1 MTTRKSSS
9 QLHWAL
15 RYARMGLPVFPCKP
29 GGKEPL
35 TPHAFKDATT
45 NLQQIRKWW
54 RLWPEANIGLAT
66 GSPSG
71 LMALDLDPRNG
82 GETSWRDL
90 RAGRTIP
97 KTAKQGTGG
106 GGRHIF
112 FRNPGGIRCG
122 TLAPGVDVK
131 AEGGYVIVPP
141 SVHPSG
147 ETYRWLDEDLG
158 GNALLEP
165 AVLPD
170 WLLARLRSGNQ
181 RQANNV
187 TTAREVLLEGQRNNG
202 LTSLAGIMR
211 HRGMSQESI
220 EAAILTENQ
229 KRCDPP
235 LDEDEVHRIAESVS
249 RYEPGNPRTSAPSG
263 WPSPLNEDAFHGV
276 AGDLVRMIEPHS
288 EADPAALLIQCL
300 VAAGNVIGRTVHFYA
315 EADQHYTNLF
325 SVLVGRTAKGRKGTS
340 LGHIQRVFAE
350 VDPAWSSARTVGGLS
365 TGEGLIFA
373 VRDEVRERK
382 EIRKKGRIT
391 AYKEVVTDPGV
402 TDKRLLVVEPE
413 FARVLQ
419 VCERETNTLSAVIRQ
434 SWDSGL
440 LRIITKNKPASATG
454 AHISIIAHIT
464 KDELRRLLTTTA
476 VANGFANRFLW
487 VCASRSKMLPDGGRV
502 ETVDFEPLIKKL
514 RDAGTFAKE
523 SRELRRTKQA
533 RALWHEVYEE
543 LSTGKP
549 GLLGSVTS
557 RAEPQVMR
565 LACVYAVLDCSPT
578 IRVAHL
584 RAALEVWRYS
594 EQSARFVFGDA
605 VGDWTA
611 DKILRALRKQTQ
623 GLTRNAIRE
632 LFNRDKSSTEI
643 ERALGLLQENGL
655 ARMVTEQTGKRGRPC
670 ELWFAI

>member
-1 MTTRKSSS
+1 MTVNNNSIRAE
-9 QLHWAL
+9 AL
-15 RYARMGLPVFPCKP
+15 RYGRMGLKVFPCRPK
-29 GGKEPL
+29 GKEPL
-35 TPHAFKDATT
+35 TPHGHKDATT
-45 NLQQIRKWW
+45 DLPQIRRWW
-54 RLWPEANIGLAT
+54 TQWPDANIGIPT
-66 GSPSG
+66 GKASG
-71 LMALDLDPRNG
+71 LLVLDADPRNG
-82 GETSWRDL
+82 GFESLEALFTHHK
-90 RAGRTIP
+90 
-97 KTAKQGTGG
+97 KTKTVVQITGG
-106 GGRHIF
+106 GGLHIF
-112 FRNPGGIRCG
+112 FEHPGSMRGKK
-122 TLAPGVDVK
+122 LAPGIDVK
-131 AEGGYVIVPP
+131 ADGGYIIASP

-147 ETYRWLDEDLG
+147 KRYRWVEGRSLADLQ
-158 GNALLEP
+158 P
-165 AVLPD
+165 AKLPD
-170 WLLARLRSGNQ
+170 WLLSEMNSRRRRS
-181 RQANNV
+181 
-187 TTAREVLLEGQRNNG
+187 TTATTTDSEVWSVGERNIR
-202 LTSLAGIMR
+202 LTSLAGTMR
-211 HRGMSQESI
+211 WRGMSQEAI
-220 EAAILTENQ
+220 EAALLEENQ
-229 KRCDPP
+229 QRCDPP
-235 LDEDEVHRIAESVS
+235 LAEDEVQRIAASVS
-249 RYEPGNPRTSAPSG
+249 RYEPGNPPTSAPSG
-263 WPSPLNEDAFHGV
+263 WPSPLNDGAFHGV
-276 AGDLVRMIEPHS
+276 AGELVRLIEPHS

-300 VAAGNVIGRTVHFYA
+300 VAAGNVIGRTGHFYA

-325 SVLVGRTAKGRKGTS
+325 SVIVGRTAKGRKGTS
-340 LGHIQRVFAE
+340 LGHVQRVFAE

-373 VRDEVRERK
+373 VRDEVRESK
-382 EIRKKGRIT
+382 EIREKGRIT
-391 AYKEVVTDPGV
+391 AYKAVVTDPGV

-434 SWDSGL
+434 SWDSGS

-502 ETVDFEPLIKKL
+502 DTVDFEPLIKKL

-523 SRELRRTKQA
+523 PRELRRTKLA

-549 GLLGSVTS
+549 GLLGCVTS

-565 LACVYAVLDCSPT
+565 LACVYAVLDCSPA

-611 DKILRALRKQTQ
+611 DKILRALRQQTQ

-655 ARMVTEQTGKRGRPC
+655 AGMVTEQTGKRGRPC
-670 ELWFAI
+670 ELWSAV

>member
-1 MTTRKSSS
+1 MKAKKHSTGLK
-9 QLHWAL
+9 WAL
-15 RYARMGLPVFPCKP
+15 WYAEQGFPVFPCQP
-29 GGKEPL
+29 GGKKPL
-35 TPHAFKDATT
+35 TQHGFKNATT
-45 NLQQIRKWW
+45 NPEQVRQWW
-54 RLWPEANIGLAT
+54 TDCPDANIGIAT
-66 GSPSG
+66 GTASG
-71 LMALDLDPRNG
+71 LLIIDIDKHSG
-82 GETSWRDL
+82 GEESWTDL
-90 RAGRTIP
+90 RGNRTIP
-97 KTAKQGTGG
+97 KTARQRTGG
-106 GGRHIF
+106 GGQHIL
-112 FRNPGGIRCG
+112 FRCPGHLRGRKLAKGIDLKG
-122 TLAPGVDVK
+122 D
-131 AEGGYVIVPP
+131 GGYIIAPP

-147 ETYRWLDEDLG
+147 KRYRWVEGRSLADLQ
-158 GNALLEP
+158 P
-165 AVLPD
+165 AKVPD
-170 WLLARLRSGNQ
+170 WLLSEMNSRNRRS
-181 RQANNV
+181 
-187 TTAREVLLEGQRNNG
+187 TTATTTDSEVWSVGERNIR
-202 LTSLAGIMR
+202 LTSLAGTMR
-211 HRGMSQESI
+211 WRGMSQKAI
-220 EAAILTENQ
+220 EAALLEENQ
-229 KRCDPP
+229 QRCDPQ
-235 LDEDEVHRIAESVS
+235 LDEDEVQRIATSVS
-249 RYEPGNPRTSAPSG
+249 RYEPGNLPTSAPSG

-276 AGDLVRMIEPHS
+276 AGELVRLIEPHS

-300 VAAGNVIGRTVHFYA
+300 VATGNVIGRTVHFYA

-325 SVLVGRTAKGRKGTS
+325 SVIVGRTAKGRKGTS

-434 SWDSGL
+434 SWDSGS

-464 KDELRRLLTTTA
+464 KDELRRLLTTSA

-487 VCASRSKMLPDGGRV
+487 VCASRSKLLPDGGRV
-502 ETVDFEPLIKKL
+502 DTVDFEPLIKKL
-514 RDAGTFAKE
+514 RDAGTFAQE
-523 SRELRRTKQA
+523 LRELRRSKQA

-594 EQSARFVFGDA
+594 EHSARFIFGDA

-611 DKILRALRKQTQ
+611 DKILRALRQQTQ

>member
-1 MTTRKSSS
+1 MLFRS
-9 QLHWAL
+9 
-15 RYARMGLPVFPCKP
+15 G
-29 GGKEPL
+29 
-35 TPHAFKDATT
+35 FKDATT
-45 NLQQIRKWW
+45 NQKQIRPWW
-54 RLWPEANIGLAT
+54 TDCPDANIGIPT
-66 GSPSG
+66 GSRSG
-71 LMALDLDPRNG
+71 LIALDVDPRSG
-82 GETSWRDL
+82 GDESLTAL
-90 RAGRTIP
+90 LAGRKIP
-97 KTAKQGTGG
+97 KTAKQLTGG
-106 GGRHIF
+106 GGQHFF
-112 FRNPGGIRCG
+112 FRDPGGIRCG
-122 TLAPGVDVK
+122 TLGPGLDVK
-131 AEGGYVIVPP
+131 SDGGYVIVAP
-141 SVHPSG
+141 SVHHSG
-147 ETYRWLDEDLG
+147 KRYRWADKGAE
-158 GNALLEP
+158 ALLAP
-165 AVLPD
+165 ADVPD
-170 WLLARLRSGNQ
+170 WLLSEMRSAGHRRTSN
-181 RQANNV
+181 
-187 TTAREVLLEGQRNNG
+187 TTTDCKIFPEGQRNET
-202 LTSLAGIMR
+202 LTSLAGTMR
-211 HRGMSQESI
+211 QRGMLQESI
-220 EAAILTENQ
+220 AAALSVENAR
-229 KRCDPP
+229 RCDPP
-235 LDEDEVHRIAESVS
+235 LSDDEVRRIAQSIG
-249 RYEPGNPRTSAPSG
+249 RYQPGDLPMSSPSG

-276 AGDLVRMIEPHS
+276 AGELVRMIEPHS

-300 VAAGNVIGRTVHFYA
+300 VAAGNVIGRTVYFYA

-325 SVLVGRTAKGRKGTS
+325 SVIVGRTAKGRKGTS

-382 EIRKKGRIT
+382 EIRKKRRIT

-434 SWDSGL
+434 SWDSGS

-464 KDELRRLLTTTA
+464 KDELRRLLTTSA

-502 ETVDFEPLIKKL
+502 DTVDFEPLIKKL

-523 SRELRRTKQA
+523 PRELRRTKQA

-549 GLLGSVTS
+549 GLLGCVTS

-565 LACVYAVLDCSPT
+565 LACVYAVLDCSPA

-611 DKILRALRKQTQ
+611 DKILRALRQQ
-623 GLTRNAIRE
+623 AHGLTRNDIRE